1 MQTNQ
6 KSLLRNFYQEM
17 RDGRWKSRQLL
28 HSIVSTEYAI
38 TNTLLFNEVIKKSEE
53 TEFH

>member
-28 HSIVSTEYAI
+28 HSWSIVSTEYAI
-38 TNTLLFNEVIKKSEE
+38 TNALLFNEIIKKS

>member
-1 MQTNQ
+1 MQTKQ
-6 KSLLRNFYQEM
+6 KSLLRNFYQEV

-28 HSIVSTEYAI
+28 HSSVSTKYAI
-38 TNTLLFNEVIKKSEE
+38 TNAPLFNEVIKKS

>member
-6 KSLLRNFYQEM
+6 NSLLRNFYQEM
-17 RDGRWKSRQLL
+17 RDGRWKLRQLL
-28 HSIVSTEYAI
+28 HSILSTEYAR
-38 TNTLLFNEVIKKSEE
+38 TNALLFSEVIKKS

>member
-17 RDGRWKSRQLL
+17 RDGRWISRQLL

-38 TNTLLFNEVIKKSEE
+38 TNALLFNEVIKKS
-53 TEFH
+53 TEFY